1 MVSWDLL
8 DENWD
13 SLGDW
18 LQTNGGQREISPAGQ
33 LHHILTPYTETSYK
47 TLGSGLP
54 SKFTVEY
61 YQAINA
67 YPNWFCD
74 VAFHNGVKIFNLLI
88 WKNRIEVW
96 TDAGFSTYTIDNE
109 VDVWYKWRLLCDSDS
124 DELTVYRDDVPLH
137 TFTDIRTDPSFDG
150 YIHVR
155 SWDNCE
161 FHQDYIRI
169 ASGLHTPFYLHPFW
183 RLKPL
188 YGPPT
193 LVKVCDYDNTQFYGD
208 LRLALEVRTFNGV
221 KYAYSIPSSS
231 PDWNEIWRFKIEDCS
246 LPESVC
252 TLGYQMS
259 GLAYNHKSIRWG
271 SVHSDNQYVRIMTAG
286 QQPTCAVLDYARP
299 YHPYSMAYSGYHLK
313 FYYGT
318 RWYDGKSWQ
327 PAVGYTF
334 SGMETQPYGYF
345 KAVRYYLLASQR
357 EKKHVFGANESD
369 KMLRKFDVTGLSEGQ
384 YIEDGEVINDV
395 YPIDLNA
402 LGYTTVERL
411 AYDPSHVT
419 PLGPQPVVWLID
431 GASIYYVT
439 LAGDP
444 D

>member
-18 LQTNGGQREISPAGQ
+18 LESGAGEREIDPAGQ
-33 LHHILTPYTETSYK
+33 LHHILTPYTEASYK
-47 TLGSGLP
+47 ILASGLP

-67 YPNWFCD
+67 YSIHFCD
-74 VAFHNGVKIFNLLI
+74 VAFCNGVKVFNLLI
-88 WKNRIEVW
+88 WKNKIEVW
-96 TDAGFSTYTIDNE
+96 TDAGFVSYDIENKL
-109 VDVWYKWRLLCDSDS
+109 DVWYKWRLLCDVDS
-124 DELTVYRDDVPLH
+124 DELTVYRDDEFLK
-137 TFTDIRTDPSFDG
+137 TFTDVRTNSLNDG
-150 YIHVR
+150 YVQTR
-155 SWDNCE
+155 SWQNCE
-161 FHQDYIRI
+161 FHQDYIKI

-188 YGPPT
+188 WGPPT
-193 LVKVCDYDNTQFYGD
+193 LVKVCDYDNTQFYGT
-208 LRLALEVRTFNGV
+208 LLIGLEVRTFNGV
-221 KYAYSIPSSS
+221 KYAYSIPSGMGS
-231 PDWNEIWRFKIEDCS
+231 WNQIWRFQIEACS

-252 TLGYQMS
+252 SLGYLMS
-259 GLAYNHKSIRWG
+259 GLAYNHNSIRWG
-271 SVHSDNQYVRIMTAG
+271 AVFSTNQYVRIMTAG

-299 YHPYSMAYSGYHLK
+299 YYPHSMAYNGYYHK
-313 FYYGT
+313 FYYAT
-318 RWYDGKSWQ
+318 RWYDGESWK

-334 SGMETQPYGYF
+334 SGIEVQPFGYY
-345 KAVRYYLLASQR
+345 KALRYYLLASQK
-357 EKKHVFGANESD
+357 EKKHIFGANEGD
-369 KMLRKFDVTGLSEGQ
+369 KKLRKFDLTGLFEGQ

-395 YPIDLNA
+395 YPIDLSA
-402 LGYTTVERL
+402 LGYTTIGRL

-431 GASIYYVT
+431 GTSIYYVT